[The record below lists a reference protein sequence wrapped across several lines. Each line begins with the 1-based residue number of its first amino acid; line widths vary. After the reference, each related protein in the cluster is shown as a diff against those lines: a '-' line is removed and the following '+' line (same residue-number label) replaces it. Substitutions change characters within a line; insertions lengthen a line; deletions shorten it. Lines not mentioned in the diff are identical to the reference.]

1 MAEYQMVVD
10 GFLNTPLTGR
20 RPIETPE
27 TEINQTNVLKV
38 VAGKAEPIHLLN
50 KNEIRFLH
58 NYYLGSQPVLHRT
71 KEYHAEITNRIV
83 ENHANECVGFYT
95 GYMSGTPCSYVRSE
109 TATGDGEEIARLSN
123 ALQYEGK
130 DALDR
135 RLWQWMLEC
144 GQGYRIVLP
153 DKGYNGNYPDET
165 PLLVDVPDPDM
176 AYVIYNS
183 GIGHKPIANVL
194 HIPRNY
200 QNDLNDLICV
210 YTPNQY
216 FEIDNGKVTKSE
228 NHSLG
233 MLPMVEYKLNPERM
247 GLFEPAIPVLDAIN
261 DLESNRLDGVAQF
274 IQSIMVFTNCLVD
287 ENALNQVKELG
298 AMCLKSTSGMP
309 ASVSQIA
316 NELDQQ
322 QSQTLLDSMLN
333 VYRSLTAMPSATGS
347 ENATSD
353 NVGAVI
359 VRNGWNHTE
368 ARAQQYENMF
378 KYSERQSLSVML
390 KILRDTAGSKL
401 MASDVEIRLPRRQ
414 YDNLQSKVQV
424 FTQMLNSSADPHLA
438 FEISHLYTDPE
449 AAYQASVP
457 FLIAAGK
464 LGEDGK
470 APKPQE
476 QPKQNATDT
485 NVGNTAYK
493 QPTDTNPENNDGIK
507 Q

>member
-1 MAEYQMVVD
+1 MAEYQIVVD
-10 GFLNTPLTGR
+10 GFLNNPLTGR

-27 TEINQTNVLKV
+27 TEINRANVLKV
-38 VAGKAEPIHLLN
+38 VMGKAEPIHLLN

-58 NYYLGSQPVLHRT
+58 NYYLGNQPVLQRT

-287 ENALNQVKELG
+287 KDALDQVKELG
-298 AMCLKSTSGMP
+298 AMCLKSTSGLP

-378 KYSERQSLSVML
+378 KYAERQSLSVML
-390 KILRDTAGSKL
+390 KILRDTAGSNL

-424 FTQMLNSSADPHLA
+424 FIQMLDSSADPHLA

-476 QPKQNATDT
+476 QPKQDVTDT
-485 NVGNTAYK
+485 NAGNIADE
-493 QPTDTNPENNDGIK
+493 QSTDINKETEGE
-507 Q
+507 

>member
-1 MAEYQMVVD
+1 MAEYQIVVD
-10 GFLNTPLTGR
+10 GFLNEPLTGR

-27 TEINQTNVLKV
+27 TEINRVNVLKV
-38 VAGKAEPIHLLN
+38 VMGKAEPIHLLN

-144 GQGYRIVLP
+144 GHGYRIVLP

-200 QNDLNDLICV
+200 QNNLNDLICV

-228 NHSLG
+228 SHSLG

-287 ENALNQVKELG
+287 KDALDQVKELG
-298 AMCLKSTSGMP
+298 AMCLKSTSGLP

-378 KYSERQSLSVML
+378 KYAERQSLSVML
-390 KILRDTAGSKL
+390 KILRDTAGSRL

-424 FTQMLNSSADPHLA
+424 FIQMLDSSADPHLA

-476 QPKQNATDT
+476 QPKQVATDT
-485 NVGNTAYK
+485 NVGNMADE
-493 QPTDTNPENNDGIK
+493 QSADTNKETEDE
-507 Q
+507 

>member
-1 MAEYQMVVD
+1 MAEYQVVVD
-10 GFLNTPLTGR
+10 GFLNEPLTGR

-27 TEINQTNVLKV
+27 TEINRTNVLKV
-38 VAGKAEPIHLLN
+38 VMGKAEPIHLLN

-287 ENALNQVKELG
+287 KDALDQVKELG
-298 AMCLKSTSGMP
+298 AMCLKSTSGLP

-378 KYSERQSLSVML
+378 KYAERQSLSVML

-424 FTQMLNSSADPHLA
+424 FIQMLDSSADPHLA

-464 LGEDGK
+464 LGKDGK

-476 QPKQNATDT
+476 QPKQDAPDT
-485 NVGNTAYK
+485 NAGNITDK
-493 QPTDTNPENNDGIK
+493 QSANTNKETEGE
-507 Q
+507 

>member
-1 MAEYQMVVD
+1 M
-10 GFLNTPLTGR
+10 
-20 RPIETPE
+20 
-27 TEINQTNVLKV
+27 
-38 VAGKAEPIHLLN
+38 
-50 KNEIRFLH
+50 
-58 NYYLGSQPVLHRT
+58 
-71 KEYHAEITNRIV
+71 
-83 ENHANECVGFYT
+83 
-95 GYMSGTPCSYVRSE
+95 
-109 TATGDGEEIARLSN
+109 
-123 ALQYEGK
+123 
-130 DALDR
+130 
-135 RLWQWMLEC
+135 
-144 GQGYRIVLP
+144 
-153 DKGYNGNYPDET
+153 
-165 PLLVDVPDPDM
+165 
-176 AYVIYNS
+176 
-183 GIGHKPIANVL
+183 L

-216 FEIDNGKVTKSE
+216 FEIDNGKIVNGKGDGE
-228 NHSLG
+228 FHSLG

-287 ENALNQVKELG
+287 KDALDQVKELG
-298 AMCLKSTSGMP
+298 AMCLKSTSGLT

-378 KYSERQSLSVML
+378 KYAERQSLSVML

-401 MASDVEIRLPRRQ
+401 MASDINIKLPRRQ
-414 YDNLQSKVQV
+414 YDNQQSKVQI
-424 FTQMLNSSADPHLA
+424 FAQMLSQSINPQLA
-438 FEISHLYTDPE
+438 FTTPGLFPDPQ
-449 AAYQASVP
+449 AAYEMSKP

-470 APKPQE
+470 APKPHE
-476 QPKQNATDT
+476 QPKQDVTGT
-485 NVGNTAYK
+485 NVGNMADEQAGDANKETEGEQPFAINTAGKPGIEISQRCREATVKKRRRKVNDMKLNVLLGDAYK
-493 QPTDTNPENNDGIK
+493 EGMTADEIISALEKVADPSAEVEKLRNAVTKANGEAAEYKKQLKAKRTDDENAAQEQADKLAEMQK
-507 Q
+507 QIEALTADKENLVKEKTLASYREKFVAQG